1 MNLQSLL
8 RLLRPHQW
16 LKNGFVFIGVLFGR
30 QWQADQLIP
39 AAFAFL
45 SFCAV
50 ASAVYVFNDLVDAES
65 DRQHPVKR
73 HRPIASGEV
82 GPRLATFLFVA
93 LLILGG
99 GLAALAGTAV
109 LGCVTGY
116 LALNVAYTLRL
127 KHIAILDVFAISA
140 GFMLRILA
148 GTLGIGIEP
157 SSWLLLCGMMITLF
171 LGFAKRGAELRLL
184 ERRGV
189 ERRGNPRFVLGEY
202 GPTMIEQFM
211 SISAA
216 CAILSYSLYT
226 VSPETVARH
235 GTDRLIFTVPF
246 VIYGI
251 YRYVWLL
258 HQRGGGNDASRDLY
272 NDPHLLVTVAGWSA
286 ATLALLW

>member
-1 MNLQSLL
+1 MNPRSLL

-30 QWQADQLIP
+30 QWQAEHLI
-39 AAFAFL
+39 AASFAFL

-50 ASAVYVFNDLVDAES
+50 ASAIYVFNDLVDAES
-65 DRQHPVKR
+65 DRQHPAKSR
-73 HRPIASGEV
+73 RPIASGEV
-82 GPRLATFLFVA
+82 GPRAAMLLIGV

-99 GLAALAGTAV
+99 ALAALAGAAV
-109 LGCVTGY
+109 LACAASYV
-116 LALNVAYTLRL
+116 ALNVAYTLRL
-127 KHIAILDVFAISA
+127 KHVAILDVFAISA

-189 ERRGNPRFVLGEY
+189 ERRGDPRFVLGEY
-202 GPTMIEQFM
+202 GPTMVEQFM

-246 VIYGI
+246 VVYGI

-258 HQRGGGNDASRDLY
+258 HRRGGGNDASRDLY
-272 NDPHLLVTVAGWSA
+272 SDRHLLVTVAGWLA
-286 ATLALLW
+286 TTLALLW